1 MAKESAVFLD
11 TNDAFPEMDLKLV
24 SGRTLSLPEATRKG
38 YGIILFY
45 RGSW

>member
-11 TNDAFPEMDLKLV
+11 TNDAFPEMNLTLV
-24 SGRTLSLPEATRKG
+24 SGRALSLPEATGKG

>member
-1 MAKESAVFLD
+1 MAKENAAFLD

-24 SGRTLSLPEATRKG
+24 SGRTLSLPEATGKG
-38 YGIILFY
+38 YGVVLFY